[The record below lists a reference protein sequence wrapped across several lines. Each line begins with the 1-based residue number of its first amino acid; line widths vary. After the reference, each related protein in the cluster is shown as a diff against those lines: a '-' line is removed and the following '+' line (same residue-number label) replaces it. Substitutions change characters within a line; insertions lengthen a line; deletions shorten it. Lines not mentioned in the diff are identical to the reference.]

1 MNMDTKTGGRDTEH
15 SSITRVIARNTYKAR
30 PELSDMVT
38 DPPEAPEEGSKR
50 TDDVSGAPEGGSKR
64 TDDVSGAPE
73 ERSERTDDVSETLEE
88 GSERTDDGMA
98 KPAKVSKRVEDAPK
112 ASRHASEVRG
122 HASWAAADAAPSARP
137 SQRPSGDAFEQAY
150 DSLLPALLA
159 LRASEVVTI
168 NLAVPGA
175 VTKALGIQLVLAA
188 LKERIVAA
196 LPEVDASI
204 PEHLMTHA
212 MALSHAHTLFLMA
225 SQDVDT
231 LPSLAA
237 EARKLRKILLRDA
250 EGMIQRGLLDAAM
263 MPRLRIDKGYGNLAF
278 DLQLLAQLFRRCPPP
293 AGLTAVREADLQRAE
308 KLAATIL
315 ILLGHRKKLRA
326 SIEAAA
332 DVRNRAFTLF
342 TRVYDEV
349 RRAVVYLRWGD
360 GDADRLVPSLYVKN
374 TWQLAALLSLAM
386 IVGTWI
392 GKKTVERLPVAR
404 FRTIVGALLM
414 ALALQMIVFG

>member
-1 MNMDTKTGGRDTEH
+1 MDF
-15 SSITRVIARNTYKAR
+15 A
-30 PELSDMVT
+30 LSD
-38 DPPEAPEEGSKR
+38 E
-50 TDDVSGAPEGGSKR
+50 
-64 TDDVSGAPE
+64 
-73 ERSERTDDVSETLEE
+73 
-88 GSERTDDGMA
+88 
-98 KPAKVSKRVEDAPK
+98 
-112 ASRHASEVRG
+112 
-122 HASWAAADAAPSARP
+122 
-137 SQRPSGDAFEQAY
+137 
-150 DSLLPALLA
+150 LA
-159 LRASEVVTI
+159 E
-168 NLAVPGA
+168 
-175 VTKALGIQLVLAA
+175 
-188 LKERIVAA
+188 LKERIAVA

-231 LPSLAA
+231 LPSLAE
-237 EARKLRKILLRDA
+237 EARKLRRILLRDA
-250 EGMIQRGLLDAAM
+250 EGMIQRGLLDAAV

-293 AGLTAVREADLQRAE
+293 PGLTAVREADLQRAE

-349 RRAVVYLRWGD
+349 RRAVVYLRWVH

-374 TWQLAALLSLAM
+374 
-386 IVGTWI
+386 I
-392 GKKTVERLPVAR
+392 RLEK
-404 FRTIVGALLM
+404 
-414 ALALQMIVFG
+414 